1 MRGHRIALAP
11 NDAQATYLAR
21 AAGTARFA
29 YNWALA
35 EWQRQYREHREDE
48 SLPKPSQQAL
58 RRQLNAIKRE
68 KFPWM
73 LEVTK
78 NAPQMAIVHLGD
90 AFRNFFAKRAR
101 YPRFRRKGVHD
112 RFTLSNDQFRIE
124 GRRIHI
130 PKLGW
135 VRMREGLRFTG
146 KVVSATIS
154 RTADRWFVAV
164 NVDTHDL
171 SPLPVAEN
179 QGAVGVDLGV
189 LALAVLSTGEKVA
202 GPRPYRRLLKRR
214 QRLARSVSR
223 KLKDSSN
230 RRKDQ
235 RRLARLDARIANV
248 RADAL
253 HKLTTDLSRRFDMIG
268 IEDLNVRGMMA
279 NRHLAR
285 AVGDAGFREFRRQ
298 VEYKAPMRGGLVVVA
313 GRWFPS
319 SKMCSAGGQRRE
331 RLPLSVR
338 HWTCTACGSGH
349 DRDVNAAVNLRSH
362 AVSSTVKACGE
373 ACSGRDGGVRRI
385 VPVNPASAKQEVS
398 FGYV

>member
-1 MRGHRIALAP
+1 MEAGGTVMRGHRIALAP
-11 NDAQATYLAR
+11 NNAQATCLAR

-35 EWQRQYREHREDE
+35 EWQRQYREHLEDE

-73 LEVTK
+73 LVTK
-78 NAPQMAIVHLGD
+78 NAPQMAIVHPGD

-164 NVDTHDL
+164 NVDT
-171 SPLPVAEN
+171 
-179 QGAVGVDLGV
+179 
-189 LALAVLSTGEKVA
+189 
-202 GPRPYRRLLKRR
+202 
-214 QRLARSVSR
+214 
-223 KLKDSSN
+223 
-230 RRKDQ
+230 
-235 RRLARLDARIANV
+235 RLDARIANV
-248 RADAL
+248 RADAGRL
-253 HKLTTDLSRRFDMIG
+253 GSGGGPLVSEQQDVLG
-268 IEDLNVRGMMA
+268 VRGA
-279 NRHLAR
+279 AR
-285 AVGDAGFREFRRQ
+285 AAAAVGQALDVHR
-298 VEYKAPMRGGLVVVA
+298 V
-313 GRWFPS
+313 
-319 SKMCSAGGQRRE
+319 RE
-331 RLPLSVR
+331 RSRPG
-338 HWTCTACGSGH
+338 T
-349 DRDVNAAVNLRSH
+349 
-362 AVSSTVKACGE
+362 
-373 ACSGRDGGVRRI
+373 
-385 VPVNPASAKQEVS
+385 
-398 FGYV
+398 

>member
-1 MRGHRIALAP
+1 M
-11 NDAQATYLAR
+11 
-21 AAGTARFA
+21 
-29 YNWALA
+29 
-35 EWQRQYREHREDE
+35 
-48 SLPKPSQQAL
+48 
-58 RRQLNAIKRE
+58 
-68 KFPWM
+68 
-73 LEVTK
+73 
-78 NAPQMAIVHLGD
+78 
-90 AFRNFFAKRAR
+90 
-101 YPRFRRKGVHD
+101 
-112 RFTLSNDQFRIE
+112 
-124 GRRIHI
+124 
-130 PKLGW
+130 
-135 VRMREGLRFTG
+135 
-146 KVVSATIS
+146 
-154 RTADRWFVAV
+154 
-164 NVDTHDL
+164 
-171 SPLPVAEN
+171 
-179 QGAVGVDLGV
+179 
-189 LALAVLSTGEKVA
+189 
-202 GPRPYRRLLKRR
+202 
-214 QRLARSVSR
+214 SR
-223 KLKDSSN
+223 KLKGSSN

-319 SKMCSAGGQRRE
+319 SKMCSACGERRE

-385 VPVNPASAKQEVS
+385 VPVKPASAKQEVS

>member
-48 SLPKPSQQAL
+48 SLLKPSQQAL

-78 NAPQMAIVHLGD
+78 NAPQ
-90 AFRNFFAKRAR
+90 
-101 YPRFRRKGVHD
+101 
-112 RFTLSNDQFRIE
+112 
-124 GRRIHI
+124 
-130 PKLGW
+130 
-135 VRMREGLRFTG
+135 
-146 KVVSATIS
+146 
-154 RTADRWFVAV
+154 
-164 NVDTHDL
+164 
-171 SPLPVAEN
+171 
-179 QGAVGVDLGV
+179 
-189 LALAVLSTGEKVA
+189 
-202 GPRPYRRLLKRR
+202 
-214 QRLARSVSR
+214 
-223 KLKDSSN
+223 
-230 RRKDQ
+230 
-235 RRLARLDARIANV
+235 
-248 RADAL
+248 
-253 HKLTTDLSRRFDMIG
+253 
-268 IEDLNVRGMMA
+268 MA

-319 SKMCSAGGQRRE
+319 SKMCSACGQRRE

-385 VPVNPASAKQEVS
+385 VPVKPASAKQEVS